1 MQLERVKS
9 ELKRRFYDQN
19 KFSGKTINSI
29 IFYLGLGGA
38 RISYGGT
45 SPERSKMRWELDEMA
60 MDSRKRIYHGI
71 ENDEGCLLVV
81 AGWRRDVTVWP
92 EKLVG
97 EFAGTQAVDV
107 ELRREVEGATSGG
120 SR

>member
-1 MQLERVKS
+1 MNLTQLERVKL

-38 RISYGGT
+38 PVSHGGT
-45 SPERSKMRWELDEMA
+45 SPEISKMRWELDETA
-60 MDSRKRIYHGI
+60 MDSHKRIYHGV

-81 AGWRRDVTVWP
+81 VVAGVGTRRFDRKSSSKSSS
-92 EKLVG
+92 ERKL
-97 EFAGTQAVDV
+97 
-107 ELRREVEGATSGG
+107 
-120 SR
+120 